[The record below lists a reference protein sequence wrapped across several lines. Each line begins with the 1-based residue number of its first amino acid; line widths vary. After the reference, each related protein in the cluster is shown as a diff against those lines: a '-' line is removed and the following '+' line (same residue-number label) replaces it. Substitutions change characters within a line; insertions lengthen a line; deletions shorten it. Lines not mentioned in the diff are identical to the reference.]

1 MRISACSNEERG
13 FTLIEI
19 MIALT
24 LLAFGL
30 LATGQLLFVAAGS
43 GSLARSK
50 STAGIAA
57 QNMLE
62 SLGAA
67 YRQNPLASDL
77 TVGTHG
83 PVRTQV
89 ANPTDGSTL
98 NLFAVSWTVNG
109 VPDPRPGKVMK
120 AREVRVTVIPI
131 KDDGANNSR
140 VGLNKILNVTT
151 IFSPKTR

>member
-1 MRISACSNEERG
+1 MQISACSNKERG

-30 LATGQLLFVAAGS
+30 LAAGQLLFVAAGS

-62 SLGAA
+62 SLGAT
-67 YRQNPLASDL
+67 YRQNQAAPDL
-77 TVGTHG
+77 TIGTHG
-83 PVRTQV
+83 PVQTQV
-89 ANPTDGSTL
+89 ANPTDASTL
-98 NLFAVSWTVNG
+98 NGFAVSWAVNG

-120 AREVRVTVIPI
+120 AREVRVTVTPVN
-131 KDDGANNSR
+131 DDGENNSR
-140 VGLNKILNVTT
+140 VGLNKVLSVTT
-151 IFSPKTR
+151 IFSSKT